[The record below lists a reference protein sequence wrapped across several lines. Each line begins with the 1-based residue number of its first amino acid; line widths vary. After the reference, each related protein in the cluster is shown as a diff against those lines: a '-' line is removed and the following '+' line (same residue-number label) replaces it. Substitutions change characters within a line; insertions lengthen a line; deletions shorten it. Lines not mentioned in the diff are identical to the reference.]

1 MPTDNNANVGYDA
14 LYEHLFNR
22 HDKASLPAPAGEP
35 AWLLDTVSTDKRI
48 VGRHAQAMYA
58 CPEKEFGYE

>member
-1 MPTDNNANVGYDA
+1 MM
-14 LYEHLFNR
+14 LYMNICSTAMAKRLFR
-22 HDKASLPAPAGEP
+22 RAGEP

>member
-1 MPTDNNANVGYDA
+1 MM
-14 LYEHLFNR
+14 LYMNICSTAMA
-22 HDKASLPAPAGEP
+22 KP